1 MADDPDAVVEP
12 SLAEQLYRMVFKRD
26 AKKEKEEK
34 KEAKEE
40 GWFFMSLEGF
50 EKRGC
55 FCWFIWDEGGVLGTF
70 VVYNK
75 ESGLFISI
83 EYLDY
88 KIKTQTLK
96 IVDLTKHLLI
106 YPLFKTLKFQTLDSC
121 LGMQITL
128 RLET

>member
-55 FCWFIWDEGGVLGTF
+55 FC
-70 VVYNK
+70 
-75 ESGLFISI
+75 
-83 EYLDY
+83 
-88 KIKTQTLK
+88 
-96 IVDLTKHLLI
+96 
-106 YPLFKTLKFQTLDSC
+106 
-121 LGMQITL
+121 
-128 RLET
+128 